1 MIEMIDKIIG
11 LGPVLMAAAIG
22 FCLLALMYDQHR
34 KCKHAAVR
42 LGTAARA
49 HGVIFGKRGARL
61 AYSSESDE
69 GHIGVFSASGT
80 GKTSAI
86 GIPTLRAWQ
95 GTSFVIDIS
104 GDICRNCPNMPH
116 KLIFEP
122 DNDTTIPYN
131 IFAPIDALQSIEDK
145 NEALEQLAYLLM
157 PEPPQL
163 NENARFFLLNGRKI
177 LTASLIAFYG
187 DGMDFIPI
195 CTKIVGS
202 SWIDLFRAIDKT
214 GNSAAQMYINSFVG
228 ASEQNTS
235 GCKQSCDDAIKLFAT
250 NGHIRRC
257 VRRPLSAENAVEPR
271 KIEENNLFVLITE
284 DKLSLYSPL
293 LNIISSQIMQYI
305 GTRQIS
311 TNSPTILLFLDEFGS
326 LKIDAD
332 LVLDAVRRF
341 RKRKCRLMLLTQ
353 NTVDMELLYGKA
365 ATRAILSNLRFK
377 ALLGGLGE
385 PESQKYFAE
394 LIGYTIA
401 KRKSTTSSSTNIS
414 QTKAESREWLI
425 EPADLDRQGR
435 NTLLLLSSDFEH
447 GYVKLRKKLLLQ
459 KQPLIIPKYCNFT
472 TFQPPL

>member
-1 MIEMIDKIIG
+1 MLDWIDKISACAS
-11 LGPVLMAAAIG
+11 VLMAAAIAFG
-22 FCLLALMYDQHR
+22 VFALVYDQRR
-34 KCKHAAVR
+34 KHKRAAVKFAS
-42 LGTAARA
+42 AARA
-49 HGVIFGKRGARL
+49 HGVIFGRKGGRL
-61 AYSSESDE
+61 AYSPEDAE

-80 GKTSAI
+80 GKTAAV
-86 GIPTLRAWQ
+86 GIPTLRSWQ
-95 GTSFVIDIS
+95 GTSFVVDIS
-104 GDICRNCPNMPH
+104 GDICRNCPQMPN
-116 KLIFEP
+116 KMVFEP
-122 DNDTTIPYN
+122 DNSASLPYN
-131 IFAPIDALQSIEDK
+131 IFSVIDTLNCAEDQQ
-145 NEALEQLAYLLM
+145 EALEQLAFLLM
-157 PEPPQL
+157 PEPPQIT
-163 NENARFFLLNGRKI
+163 ENAKFFLTNGRKI
-177 LTASLIAFYG
+177 LTSALIAFYAQG
-187 DGMDFIPI
+187 LDFIEI
-195 CTKIVGS
+195 CEKIVSS

-214 GNSAAQMYINSFVG
+214 GNAAARMYINSFEG
-228 ASEQNTS
+228 ANEQNSS

-250 NGHIRRC
+250 NGHIKRSI
-257 VRRPLSAENAVEPR
+257 RRPMSAETAVEPR

-293 LNIISSQIMQYI
+293 LNIISSQMMQYI

-365 ATRAILSNLRFK
+365 ATRAILSNLCFK

-401 KRKSTTSSSTNIS
+401 KRKSTTSSNTNVS

-425 EPADLDRQGR
+425 EPAALDRQGK

-447 GYVKLRKKLLLQ
+447 GYIKLKK
-459 KQPLIIPKYCNFT
+459 NFY
-472 TFQPPL
+472 FNNKR

>member
-1 MIEMIDKIIG
+1 MVIMEVINKISS
-11 LGPVLMAAAIG
+11 LAPWLMAAAVG
-22 FCLLALMYDQHR
+22 FGLLALVVDQRR
-34 KCKHAAVR
+34 KHKQAAVHFS
-42 LGTAARA
+42 TAARA
-49 HGVIFGKRGARL
+49 HGIIFGKRGVRL

-69 GHIGVFSASGT
+69 GHVGVFSASGT
-80 GKTSAI
+80 GKTSAV

-104 GDICRNCPNMPH
+104 GDICKNCPKMPD
-116 KLIFEP
+116 KLVFEP
-122 DNDTTIPYN
+122 DNNSTIPYN
-131 IFAPIDALQSIEDK
+131 IFSVIDTLSSIEDK
-145 NEALEQLAYLLM
+145 NEALEQLAYLIM
-157 PEPPQL
+157 PEPPQIT
-163 NENARFFLLNGRKI
+163 ENARFFLINGRKI
-177 LTASLIAFYG
+177 LTSALIAFYG
-187 DGMDFIPI
+187 QGMDFVPI
-195 CTKIVGS
+195 CEKIVSS
-202 SWIDLFRAIDKT
+202 SWRDLFRAIDQT
-214 GNSAAQMYINSFVG
+214 GNHAAQMYINSFQG

-250 NGHIRRC
+250 NGHIRRSI
-257 VRRPLSAENAVEPR
+257 RRPVSAETAVEPR
-271 KIEENNLFVLITE
+271 KIEENNIFVVVTE
-284 DKLSLYSPL
+284 DKLSLYAPL

-305 GTRQIS
+305 GTRQVS
-311 TNSPTILLFLDEFGS
+311 VNSPTILLFLDEFGS

-365 ATRAILSNLRFK
+365 ATRAVLSNLRFK

-401 KRKSTTSSSTNIS
+401 KRKSTTSSNTNIS

-425 EPADLDRQGR
+425 EPADLDRQGQ

-447 GYVKLRKKLLLQ
+447 GYIRLKK
-459 KQPLIIPKYCNFT
+459 NFY
-472 TFQPPL
+472 FKNKH